1 MDFVQVIAGLD
12 QSPELH
18 MARLILILDAFAED
32 SQGEDIEGLAKL
44 AKLDFLLRY
53 PVVLKRAL
61 EAKGCSARAVCLA
74 DHESLSVE
82 SEMARYRFEPWDH
95 RYRTLL
101 SILVSKGLVSFSI
114 EGQKVIIALTSTG
127 RGTASQLA
135 AYELFE
141 QYSQR
146 ARLLKK
152 HFNMTATRLMRLIYD
167 TFPEIVAL
175 RPDEAILT

>member
-1 MDFVQVIAGLD
+1 MDFVQVIADLD
-12 QSPELH
+12 QSPALH
-18 MARLILILDAFAED
+18 MARLLLILDAFAED
-32 SQGEDIEGLAKL
+32 SQGEAMEGLTKL

-53 PVVLKRAL
+53 PVVLRRAL
-61 EAKGCSARAVCLA
+61 EAKGYSTRAIRLA

-82 SEMARYRFEPWDH
+82 SEMARYRFDPWDH

-101 SILVSKGLVSFSI
+101 SILVSKGLVSVSV
-114 EGQKVIIALTSTG
+114 EGRKVIIALTSAG
-127 RGTASQLA
+127 RSTASQLA
-135 AYELFE
+135 VHELFE

-152 HFNMTATRLMRLIYD
+152 HFNMTAIRLMRLIYD